1 MRRVTRAPLNVR
13 HSTGPFSTTCGVS
26 SLNSSKSPIQAPQT
40 RSASRQREQQTLS
53 VATMR
58 VSDPD
63 CSRFK
68 KKCFA
73 LTGPVHVSLITL
85 LEAALPRG
93 NLLLAAALREGW
105 LAQAG
110 G

>member
-1 MRRVTRAPLNVR
+1 
-13 HSTGPFSTTCGVS
+13 
-26 SLNSSKSPIQAPQT
+26 
-40 RSASRQREQQTLS
+40 
-53 VATMR
+53 MR